1 MRIRSIQGE
10 SVSVVGLGTWQ
21 FGSREWGYGASYAL
35 GTAAELV
42 KRAIERG
49 VNLIDTAELYGFG
62 ASERIIGDALK
73 EDAERDLRDD
83 AFLATKFYPVVP
95 VPAMMTTH
103 CYRSAQRLR
112 VNQIDLYQLHFPN
125 PVFPMSLQMSG
136 ARRLVERGVVRKVGV
151 SNYSLSAWQRAE
163 RALGFPT
170 FSNQV
175 HFSLLKTAP
184 LQELLP
190 WAQTNDR
197 LLIAYSPLEQ
207 GLLSGKYSTDSRPKD
222 FRRLRPGFSERGLRR
237 IAPLIDLLRQ
247 VGQEVSASPAQV
259 ALAWLLH
266 HPNVVVIPGASSLG
280 QLDSNIDAASLELN
294 ERQVSHLTEVAVSLN
309 RP

>member
-10 SVSVVGLGTWQ
+10 SVSAVGLGTWQ
-21 FGSREWGYGASYAL
+21 FGSREWGYGAGYAL
-35 GTAAELV
+35 GTAVELV
-42 KRAIERG
+42 YRALERG

-73 EDAERDLRDD
+73 DRGDEDLREA
-83 AFLATKFYPVVP
+83 AFLATKFYPILP
-95 VPAMMTTH
+95 ISAMVTTH
-103 CYRSAQRLR
+103 CYRSAQRLK
-112 VNQIDLYQLHFPN
+112 VNQIDLYQMHFPN
-125 PVFPMSLQMSG
+125 PLVPMGVQMVG

-151 SNYSLSAWQRAE
+151 SNYSLSAWQSAD

-175 HFSLLKTAP
+175 HFSLLKPEP
-184 LQELLP
+184 LKELLP

-197 LLIAYSPLEQ
+197 LIIAYSPLEQ
-207 GLLSGKYSTDSRPKD
+207 GILSGKFGDGSRPKD
-222 FRRLRPGFSERGLRR
+222 FRRLRPGFSPGRLER

-247 VGQEVSASPAQV
+247 LGSEVSASPAQV

-266 HPNVVVIPGASSLG
+266 HPNVAVIPGASSLS
-280 QLDSNIDAASLELN
+280 QLESNIDAASLELN
-294 ERQVSHLTEVAVSLN
+294 DRQVAALTELAVSLG
-309 RP
+309 R